1 MPSRR
6 DMLFFLAA
14 AAVAGGSAPRALGAP
29 LAAAGQ
35 PDLRGAIDAV
45 EYRAIPD
52 SGDRKTRNLQQ
63 MIEQAARENVPV
75 FLPPG
80 TYRVA
85 NLNLPDNT
93 RITGVP
99 GASRIVYTGEG
110 HLLAAANVRRI
121 ELSNLVIDGGNR
133 RLGDTAGG
141 LVQFTGVDEVLIDN
155 CDIGGS
161 RKHGLQLERCG
172 GRIERSRISGAAQ
185 AGLYAVDSANL
196 SITGNTITD
205 CGNGGILVHRWNKA
219 EDGTMVSGN
228 RISNIRAND
237 GGTGQNGNGINI
249 FRADGVMV
257 VNNHISDCAFT
268 AIRANSASDIQ
279 ISNNQC
285 RRSGETAIYVEFA
298 FEGAVVSANMID
310 GAANGISIA
319 NFDEGGRLATVTGN
333 VVRNL
338 TLKGPYKHEVG
349 FGIGIAAEADTLIS
363 GNVIEGAPRWGMQIG
378 WGPYLRNVVVSGNV
392 VRQAPVGCA
401 VSVADGAGTAVITDN
416 VFQETAEGA
425 VLGFQWEKKV
435 SAEMAGGGAPYKQL
449 TVERNRVS

>member
-14 AAVAGGSAPRALGAP
+14 AAVAGGSVPRVLAAP
-29 LAAAGQ
+29 LSAAVQ

-45 EYRAIPD
+45 EYRAIPE

-63 MIEQAARENVPV
+63 MIEQAARENVPI

-80 TYRVA
+80 TYRVS

-133 RLGDTAGG
+133 WLGDSAGG
-141 LVQFTGVDEVLIDN
+141 LVQFTGVEEVLIDN
-155 CDIGGS
+155 CEIGGS
-161 RKHGLQLERCG
+161 SKHGLQLERCG

-196 SITGNTITD
+196 SVTGNTVVD

-219 EDGTMVSGN
+219 EDGTVVSGN

-257 VNNHISDCAFT
+257 VNNHISACAFT

-435 SAEMAGGGAPYKQL
+435 SDEMAGGAPYKQL

>member
-6 DMLFFLAA
+6 DMFFFLAA

-45 EYRAIPD
+45 EYRAIPEG
-52 SGDRKTRNLQQ
+52 GDRKTRNLQQ

-93 RITGVP
+93 RITGVA

-110 HLLAAANVRRI
+110 HLFAAANVRRI

-133 RLGDTAGG
+133 QLADSAGG
-141 LVQFTGVDEVLIDN
+141 LIQFTGVDEVLIEN
-155 CDIGGS
+155 CEIGGS

-196 SITGNTITD
+196 SVTGNTITD

-219 EDGTMVSGN
+219 EDGTVVSGN

-363 GNVIEGAPRWGMQIG
+363 ANMIEGAPRWGMQIG

-416 VFQETAEGA
+416 VFQETAKGA

>member
-45 EYRAIPD
+45 EYRAIPEG
-52 SGDRKTRNLQQ
+52 GDRKTRNLQQ

-93 RITGVP
+93 RITGVA

-133 RLGDTAGG
+133 RLGDSAGG

-155 CDIGGS
+155 CEIGGS

-196 SITGNTITD
+196 SITGNTVTD

-219 EDGTMVSGN
+219 EDGTVVSGN

-363 GNVIEGAPRWGMQIG
+363 ANVIEGAPRWGMQIG

>member
-14 AAVAGGSAPRALGAP
+14 AAVAGGSAPRALRAP
-29 LAAAGQ
+29 LAVAGQ

-45 EYRAIPD
+45 EYRAIPE
-52 SGDRKTRNLQQ
+52 SGNRKTRSLQQ